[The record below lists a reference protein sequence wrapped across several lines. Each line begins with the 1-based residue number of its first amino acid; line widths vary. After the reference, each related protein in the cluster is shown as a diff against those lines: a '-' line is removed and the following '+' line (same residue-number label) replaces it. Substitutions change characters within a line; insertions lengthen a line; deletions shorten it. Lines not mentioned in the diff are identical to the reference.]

1 MLFDRETKKTN
12 NTIRNLEHN
21 DKPNTKRENKIIC
34 LKCGLPWW
42 IYLVKSGVFY
52 QLSTDPSIFL
62 VGF

>member
-34 LKCGLPWW
+34 LKCGLPW
-42 IYLVKSGVFY
+42 
-52 QLSTDPSIFL
+52 
-62 VGF
+62 